1 LSSPILIVDYDP
13 LWATVFA
20 TEADRIRSVLGSKA
34 LSIEHAGS
42 TAVPGLPAK
51 PIIDML
57 LVVADSG
64 QEDEYAPALEAA
76 GYTLRIREADW
87 FQHRMFNGPGAEIN
101 LHVFSWACPE
111 IDRMLT
117 FRDWLRTSSA
127 DRDLY
132 AHTKMALSRQ
142 AWPSVQSYADAKTTL
157 IREIMARA
165 QHRALGQFVGR
176 LTCL

>member
-13 LWATVFA
+13 LWATMFA
-20 TEADRIRSVLGSKA
+20 TEADRIKSVLGSKA
-34 LSIEHAGS
+34 LAIEHAGS

-51 PIIDML
+51 PIIDIL

-76 GYTLRIREADW
+76 GYTLRIREVNW
-87 FQHRMFNGPGAEIN
+87 FEHRMFNGPGAQIN
-101 LHVFSWACPE
+101 LHVFSCACPE

-117 FRDWLRTSSA
+117 FRDWLRTNAA

-132 AHTKMALSRQ
+132 ARTKMTLSRK
-142 AWPSVQSYADAKTTL
+142 AWPTVQDYADAKTTL
-157 IREIMARA
+157 IQEIMARA
-165 QHRALGQFVGR
+165 QLGR
-176 LTCL
+176 K